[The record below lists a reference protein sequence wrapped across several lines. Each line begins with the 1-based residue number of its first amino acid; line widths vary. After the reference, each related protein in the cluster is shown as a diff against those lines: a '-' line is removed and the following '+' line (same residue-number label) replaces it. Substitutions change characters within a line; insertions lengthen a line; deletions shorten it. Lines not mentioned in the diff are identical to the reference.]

1 MSPGLY
7 RDYAARPCALPY
19 GLASLVQICSRQIC
33 RTRECSHPLSPPHK
47 KSPNKGLVL
56 CGGERGIRTLDT
68 RLAYTHF
75 PGVLLQPLGHLSGNS
90 FCFVRYT
97 LCVFKQRST
106 CACSL
111 LRAPAL
117 RPFGASS
124 QSSLFQIAPGDL
136 VNHSDTSPM
145 LGSSYQVPGTGTGI

>member
-1 MSPGLY
+1 MNWQ
-7 RDYAARPCALPY
+7 RDYSAHPCASPCGLPLVVKNRSRRFFRTK
-19 GLASLVQICSRQIC
+19 GSNQIPSLSA
-33 RTRECSHPLSPPHK
+33 THK
-47 KSPNKGLVL
+47 KAPIWGLFM

-136 VNHSDTSPM
+136 ANHSDTSPM
-145 LGSSYQVPGTGTGI
+145 LGSSY